1 MAGMKIVYAAL
12 LAIAAAA
19 AYLLLWPV
27 AIAPVAWTP
36 PTLAPTAVNDKL
48 RGIQRIEPTLPGFAG
63 PEGIALDA
71 QGRVYAGLDDGQ
83 LLRFDA
89 DFSGC
94 ALLDNT
100 GGRPLGLAVAADN
113 SVLIADARR
122 GLMDLS
128 AAGELRELTTS
139 ADGTAFG
146 FTDDV
151 DVTQDG
157 RQAYFTDAS
166 SRFGYGRHME
176 DLLEHGRSGRLLRY
190 DFETRATVTLLQNR
204 PFANGIALGPDE
216 AYLLFAETWEYR
228 ITRYWLK
235 GDKAG
240 QTEAFGENLPGFPDN
255 LSFNGRDRFWV
266 ALYSPRDAMLDKFL
280 PTPWLRK
287 IIARLPE
294 ALRPKPANVAH
305 VIGLDLDGHVV
316 ADLQYVGKD
325 AYGFITSVE
334 ERDGWLI
341 FGSLSNTA
349 LGRIKLEDA
358 LATGPGKAPEL
369 ALHPS
374 CSAG

>member
-1 MAGMKIVYAAL
+1 MKIVYGAL
-12 LAIAAAA
+12 WVLATLA

-27 AIAPVAWTP
+27 AIEPLAWQPSPLAASTP
-36 PTLAPTAVNDKL
+36 NDKL
-48 RGIQRIEPTLPGFAG
+48 RGIQRIEPSLTGFAG

-71 QGRVYAGLDDGQ
+71 QGRVYAGLSDGQ
-83 LLRFDA
+83 LLRFTA

-94 ALLDNT
+94 TLLDNT
-100 GGRPLGLAVAADN
+100 GGRPLGLAVAADG
-113 SVLIADARR
+113 SLLIADARK
-122 GLMDLS
+122 GLMGLS
-128 AAGELRELTTS
+128 ANGELRALS
-139 ADGTAFG
+139 DAADGSRFG

-151 DVTQDG
+151 DVTHDG
-157 RQAYFTDAS
+157 RRVYFTDAS
-166 SRFGYGRHME
+166 SRFGYGHHMD

-190 DFETRATVTLLQNR
+190 DFETAATQTLLQNR

-228 ITRYWLK
+228 VTRYWLS

-240 QTEAFGENLPGFPDN
+240 QTDTFTDNLPGFPDN

-266 ALYSPRDAMLDKFL
+266 ALYSPRDAMLDQFL

-287 IIARLPE
+287 IVARLPE
-294 ALRPKPANVAH
+294 ALRPKPAKVAH
-305 VIGLDLDGHVV
+305 VVGLDLDGHIV
-316 ADLQYVGKD
+316 ADLQYAGAD

-349 LGRIKLEDA
+349 LGRIRLEDA
-358 LATGPGKAPEL
+358 LATGPGKAPQ
-369 ALHPS
+369 APLHPG
-374 CSAG
+374 CDAG